1 MPLSSVQASRSVRAG
16 STPTSNDVGSSTRVR
31 MSLTR
36 EHSSPGD
43 SSGKSSASLS
53 SSSHNVSSSSSSGT
67 HSSLGPSSSSS
78 GSGGGGGGSFGQSAS
93 SEGLSG
99 GSVASAGGGE
109 EGGGDTSKEA
119 QSGDEGNGS
128 QEKGED
134 SSVQQDDAS
143 VEVLAERG
151 RGKEETVKLSLPV
164 NMQLESSASLSLL
177 GNPVQQ
183 LQSLSKGGTSHNMT
197 EDDHLCLDSKLAEKV
212 DAQHHIDPMETIEE
226 SIPMSPVIQSL
237 ESEPEKTQGSSCDL
251 HSPARDPGSEQSKS
265 TTGKEDE
272 VEGSDGGV
280 TPTPGSPGL
289 LEDEE
294 DRVEGMEDASPE
306 VVLQAPM
313 TPVKQLVASA
323 PKLPPESSKG
333 DFDSCLSEKVE
344 VDFSTQSSFALQ
356 LSQSQSLATPISMI
370 PSLTGGSPLRSV
382 RNASPMKSL
391 LEIEEH
397 EKEFVNLRE
406 KSGFVELCPERTV
419 APGQK
424 SNPGDD
430 ECNEDKMAD
439 SHQRATALPCAD
451 EVDGAGHD
459 PGSGN
464 QPLPGVEQAEVAEEM
479 TAEESEEIPLQIPG
493 IALVANDSVGVV
505 RSEQGTVNTQSEN
518 NRHSMMSDTARP
530 SIVIARVISSSR
542 GLVPSTN
549 RQEPVPKATDM
560 PTVEDGSSGV
570 VDAGVQTRGGL
581 VGCAGISVS
590 ACGSIVGSEVGDGGS
605 LENSLE
611 QLTSSGNHGL

>member
-1 MPLSSVQASRSVRAG
+1 MQASRSVRAG
-16 STPTSNDVGSSTRVR
+16 STPTSSTRVR

-53 SSSHNVSSSSSSGT
+53 SSSHNVSSSSSSGM

-99 GSVASAGGGE
+99 GSVESAGGGE

-119 QSGDEGNGS
+119 QSGDEGDGS

-143 VEVLAERG
+143 MEVLAERG
-151 RGKEETVKLSLPV
+151 RGKEETAKLSLPV
-164 NMQLESSASLSLL
+164 DMQLDSSASLSLL
-177 GNPVQQ
+177 GNQAVSVQQ
-183 LQSLSKGGTSHNMT
+183 LHSLSKGGTSHNMT
-197 EDDHLCLDSKLAEKV
+197 EDDHLCPDSKLAKKV
-212 DAQHHIDPMETIEE
+212 DAQHLTDPMETIEE

-280 TPTPGSPGL
+280 IPTPGSPGL

-323 PKLPPESSKG
+323 PKLPLESSKG

-391 LEIEEH
+391 REIEEH

-439 SHQRATALPCAD
+439 SRQRATALPCAD

-464 QPLPGVEQAEVAEEM
+464 QPLPGVEQAEVAEEK

-493 IALVANDSVGVV
+493 IALVVNDSVGVV

-518 NRHSMMSDTARP
+518 NRHSMTSDTARP
-530 SIVIARVISSSR
+530 SIVIARVISSSQ

-549 RQEPVPKATDM
+549 RQGPVPKATDM
-560 PTVEDGSSGV
+560 STVEDGSSGV
-570 VDAGVQTRGGL
+570 VDAGVQTRGGS

-605 LENSLE
+605 LENSME
-611 QLTSSGNHGL
+611 QLTSSDNHGL